1 MLPVPTALMDKH
13 GTASDWPRV
22 HVSMSHVL
30 TRVFLNIRAV
40 AFTELEAL
48 EIAYIVKLKQ
58 RNKEGRKGV
67 RGAYWRGEIQ

>member
-1 MLPVPTALMDKH
+1 
-13 GTASDWPRV
+13 
-22 HVSMSHVL
+22 MSHVL